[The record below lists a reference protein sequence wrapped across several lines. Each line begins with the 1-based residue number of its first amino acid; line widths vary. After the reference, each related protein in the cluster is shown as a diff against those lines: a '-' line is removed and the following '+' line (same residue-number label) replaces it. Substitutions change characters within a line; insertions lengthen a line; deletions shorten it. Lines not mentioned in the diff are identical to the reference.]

1 MSYTT
6 VRGGQSSNPMQQ
18 ARIKAGMTQKAA
30 ASAISCSK
38 RTLQRYESGELFPT
52 QDVLMKMKV
61 CYSCRIEDLF
71 PKD

>member
-6 VRGGQSSNPMQQ
+6 VRGGHCSNPMQQ

-30 ASAISCSK
+30 ACALSCNK

-52 QDVLMKMKV
+52 QDVLIKMKV
-61 CYSCRIEDLF
+61 CYACRIEDLF
-71 PKD
+71 PQD